1 VVSKSE
7 EGIIGIFHHLKK

>member
-1 VVSKSE
+1 VSKSE